1 VDWQARGVGLRVG
14 GHRGASAVAPENT
27 YAAFERA
34 IADGALYTETDVRA
48 TSDGA
53 LVLVHDPT
61 LDRTTDGSGPVSAM
75 TLAELRRL
83 DAGSWFDASFSGQRI
98 PEYPDF
104 LAWIES
110 RAPFG
115 AAIEIKARGIGGRVA
130 EMAWMSAARDRL
142 CIYAF
147 DAEEIVAAKAAAPDL
162 PCILLLHL
170 TDDPGEVVGRIAAC
184 GADGAD
190 VPWQWNA
197 VDLHA
202 QMRSRGWL
210 IGGGSDEGGHAAREL
225 VEQGVDVI
233 DTDDPAALL
242 AAVRGLGGAN
252 GAEGG

>member
-1 VDWQARGVGLRVG
+1 VDWRARGVGLRVG
-14 GHRGASAVAPENT
+14 GHRGASAKAPENT

-61 LDRTTDGSGPVSAM
+61 LDRTTDGSGPVSAL
-75 TLAELRRL
+75 TLEELRRL
-83 DAGSWFDASFSGQRI
+83 DAGSWFDASFRGQRI
-98 PEYPDF
+98 PALPDF

-115 AAIEIKARGIGGRVA
+115 GAIEIKARGVGGRVA
-130 EMAWMSAARDRL
+130 EMAWKSAARDRL

-147 DAEEIVAAKAAAPDL
+147 DAEEIVAAKSAAPDL
-162 PCILLLHL
+162 PCILLLRL
-170 TDDPGEVVGRIAAC
+170 SDDPDQVVGRIEAC
-184 GADGAD
+184 GGDGAD

-197 VDLHA
+197 VDLLTE
-202 QMRSRGWL
+202 MRTRGWL
-210 IGGGSDEGGHAAREL
+210 VGGGSDEGGHAAREL
-225 VEQGVDVI
+225 VELRVDVI

-242 AAVRGLGGAN
+242 AAVRDHAGSDAQ
-252 GAEGG
+252 